1 MIMNKTHINARKIL
15 ADHGLHPKKNLG
27 QNFLTDSHVLDKIVA
42 AANLAPDDLVIEVG
56 PGLGV
61 LTTELARAAKKVVAI
76 EIDTNLAGIL
86 RDAVP
91 PNVEIIN
98 QDILKTDMGEIITQ
112 SGFSRAKLV
121 ANLPYY
127 ITTPIIF
134 AVLEN
139 NLPVDTLVVMVQK
152 EVADRMLA
160 APSTKAY
167 GLLTLSI
174 AYYGKASLVANV
186 PPNCFFPRP
195 DVHSAVVKIET
206 FPSKEGCPLAR
217 GGSFPS
223 PGGVPFSPGW
233 FFPIIKAAFANR
245 RKTLQNCLAASSDL
259 NLTKQAAASLIA
271 AASLPENIRGE
282 ALAFDD
288 FLRLAAFYSDII
300 LKQ

>member
-1 MIMNKTHINARKIL
+1 MNNSHINARKIL
-15 ADHGLHPKKNLG
+15 AQYGLHPKKNLG

-42 AANLAPDDLVIEVG
+42 AADIAPDDLVIEVG

-61 LTTELARAAKKVVAI
+61 LTAELARAAAKVVAI
-76 EIDTNLAGIL
+76 EIDTNLATIL
-86 RDAVP
+86 RDTNP

-98 QDILKTDMGEIITQ
+98 QDILKTDLGKIIAQ

-134 AVLEN
+134 SVLEN
-139 NLPVDTLVVMVQK
+139 HLPVDTLVVMVQK

-195 DVHSAVVKIET
+195 DVHSAVVKIDT
-206 FPSKEGCPLAR
+206 FPFLEGCPLGRGNYSPPRR
-217 GGSFPS
+217 GGTSA
-223 PGGVPFSPGW
+223 PGW

-245 RKTLQNCLAASSDL
+245 RKTLQNCLAASVELD
-259 NLTKQAAASLIA
+259 LTKDAAAKLIA
-271 AASLPENIRGE
+271 AANLPESVRGE
-282 ALAFDD
+282 ALAFED
-288 FLRLAAFYSDII
+288 FVRLTDAYNR
-300 LKQ
+300 LKFI

>member
-1 MIMNKTHINARKIL
+1 MENMHINARKIL
-15 ADHGLHPKKNLG
+15 MQHGLYPKKNLG
-27 QNFLTDSHVLDKIVA
+27 QNFLTDSHVLDKIVTA
-42 AANLAPDDLVIEVG
+42 AGLTNDDLVIEVG

-61 LTTELARAAKKVVAI
+61 LTSELARAAGKVTAI
-76 EIDTNLAGIL
+76 EIDSSLAAIL
-86 RDAVP
+86 RDTAA

-98 QDILKTDMGEIITQ
+98 NDILKTDLGEIIAQ

-134 AVLEN
+134 SVLEN
-139 NLPVDTLVVMVQK
+139 NLPVDTMVVMVQK

-195 DVHSAVVKIET
+195 DVHSAVVKIEI
-206 FPSKEGCPLAR
+206 PRKGDASMSE
-217 GGSFPS
+217 
-223 PGGVPFSPGW
+223 W

-245 RKTLQNCLAASSDL
+245 RKTLQNCLAASTDL
-259 NLTKQAAASLIA
+259 SLTKDAATKLISDA
-271 AASLPENIRGE
+271 GLNESVRGE
-282 ALAFDD
+282 ALSFED
-288 FLRLAAFYSDII
+288 FARLARLYKKFD
-300 LKQ
+300 

>member
-1 MIMNKTHINARKIL
+1 MNNNSHINARKIL
-15 ADHGLHPKKNLG
+15 AEHGLHPKKNLG
-27 QNFLTDSHVLDKIVA
+27 QNFLTDRHVLDKIVA
-42 AANLAPDDLVIEVG
+42 AAELTSDDLVIEVG

-61 LTTELARAAKKVVAI
+61 LTAELAKVAGKVIAI

-86 RDAVP
+86 RETVQ

-98 QDILKTDMGEIITQ
+98 QDILKTDLGEIIAQ
-112 SGFSRAKLV
+112 SGYLRAKLV

-134 AVLEN
+134 NVLEN
-139 NLPVDTLVVMVQK
+139 SLPVDTMVVMVQK

-195 DVHSAVVKIET
+195 DVHSAVVKIDI
-206 FPSKEGCPLAR
+206 PEGYCPNQAR
-217 GGSFPS
+217 NNSF
-223 PGGVPFSPGW
+223 FH
-233 FFPIIKAAFANR
+233 IIKAAFGNR
-245 RKTLQNCLAASSDL
+245 RKTLQNCLAASAEL
-259 NLTKQAAASLIA
+259 VLTKDVAAEIIA
-271 AASLPENIRGE
+271 AAELPESVRGE
-282 ALAFDD
+282 ALTFDN
-288 FLRLAAFYSDII
+288 FMRLAAEYENTCS
-300 LKQ
+300 KNQNPQ

>member
-1 MIMNKTHINARKIL
+1 MDKTHINARKIL
-15 ADHGLHPKKNLG
+15 AEHGLHPKKNLG

-42 AANLAPDDLVIEVG
+42 AADLSQDDFVIEVG

-61 LTTELARAAKKVVAI
+61 LTAELARAAAKVCAI

-86 RDAVP
+86 RGTVP

-98 QDILKTDMGEIITQ
+98 QDILKTDLGEIIAQ
-112 SGFSRAKLV
+112 SGFPRAKMV

-134 AVLEN
+134 SVLEN
-139 NLPVDTLVVMVQK
+139 SLPVDTMVVMVQK

-195 DVHSAVVKIET
+195 DVHSAVVKIDVA
-206 FPSKEGCPLAR
+206 PRDDISR
-217 GGSFPS
+217 D
-223 PGGVPFSPGW
+223 V

-245 RKTLQNCLAASSDL
+245 RKTLQNCLAASAEL
-259 NLTKQAAASLIA
+259 NLTKDAAARLISEA
-271 AASLPENIRGE
+271 NLPESVRGE
-282 ALAFDD
+282 ALAFED
-288 FLRLAAFYSDII
+288 FARLAVVF
-300 LKQ
+300 KNT